1 MKSYLSLVP
10 ISAKV
15 RKRQNRMTILCVI
28 ISIFLVTAIFSV
40 ADMMIRTQSDR
51 MTGKNGSWHIE
62 LDGISQETA
71 LKIAERDDVVSI
83 GAVTIFNP
91 DGELPYRMDGKRVV
105 LYGIDESYLT
115 MNSTGAAEG
124 RFPQG
129 MGEIMLSSNAARV
142 LQVAVGDT
150 VTLRTPS
157 GDWDFTVSGLGGV
170 EESYYSGQ
178 YSLMDAYLPRTAFAA
193 LMEQNNVH
201 NLQTSYYVQ
210 FTSASKAAKAIPE
223 LTAQH
228 NLPENAVSENTG
240 VMAIA
245 GQSDSSAAKNVYSLA
260 AVLFVL
266 VLLAGVLMIS
276 GSMNSN
282 LAQRIQFFGM
292 MRCIGMS
299 KQQIIRF
306 VRLEALNWCRTA
318 IPIGVLLGILVTWI
332 LCAVLRFGV
341 GGEFADITLFGVSL
355 IGILSGVIVGV
366 VTVLIAA
373 GAPAKRAA
381 KVSPI
386 TAVSGAAENENV
398 QRCAV
403 NSRFYKIETAL
414 GIQHAISVKKNL
426 ILMTGS
432 FALSIILF
440 LSFSVLIEFI
450 GHVMPQFSNTPDFS
464 ISGADNSN
472 TLDDSLVDEISKIN
486 GVKRVYGRR
495 SSFNVPVKMNQDEG
509 QVDVVDL
516 ISYDA
521 FDLECLV
528 KDKQL
533 QKGSD
538 ISKVYGDSKY
548 VLAIC
553 DVGSSLKTG
562 TVIQMG
568 SEELEIAG
576 ILKYNPFSDDGS
588 TNGEVILITSTETFI
603 RLTGESD
610 YSLIMIQAKT
620 DMTDEDV
627 TAISSLLN
635 DTWVFR
641 DKREQRTTSLY
652 LAFMLFVYGFLAIIT
667 LVTVLNIMNSISM
680 SVSAR
685 IKQYGAMRAVGMDER
700 QLTKM
705 IAAEAFTYALAG
717 CVVGCVIGL
726 LISKLLYDSLITTHY
741 SYAIWSIPV
750 GSLIFIILFIAAAAI
765 LAVYAPSRRIRHT
778 SVTETINEL

>member
-276 GSMNSN
+276 GS
-282 LAQRIQFFGM
+282 
-292 MRCIGMS
+292 IGMS
-299 KQQIIRF
+299 KSQIIRF
-306 VRLEALNWCRTA
+306 VRLEALNWCKTA
-318 IPIGVLLGILVTWI
+318 VPVGVLLGTLASWSI
-332 LCAVLRFGV
+332 CAALHYGI
-341 GGEFADITLFGVSL
+341 GGEFSTTPVFQISPVGLVS
-355 IGILSGVIVGV
+355 GIVVGI
-366 VTVLIAA
+366 VTVLL
-373 GAPAKRAA
+373 
-381 KVSPI
+381 
-386 TAVSGAAENENV
+386 AAESPE
-398 QRCAV
+398 
-403 NSRFYKIETAL
+403 SFRFA
-414 GIQHAISVKKNL
+414 SC
-426 ILMTGS
+426 
-432 FALSIILF
+432 F
-440 LSFSVLIEFI
+440 
-450 GHVMPQFSNTPDFS
+450 
-464 ISGADNSN
+464 
-472 TLDDSLVDEISKIN
+472 
-486 GVKRVYGRR
+486 
-495 SSFNVPVKMNQDEG
+495 
-509 QVDVVDL
+509 
-516 ISYDA
+516 
-521 FDLECLV
+521 
-528 KDKQL
+528 
-533 QKGSD
+533 
-538 ISKVYGDSKY
+538 
-548 VLAIC
+548 
-553 DVGSSLKTG
+553 
-562 TVIQMG
+562 
-568 SEELEIAG
+568 
-576 ILKYNPFSDDGS
+576 
-588 TNGEVILITSTETFI
+588 
-603 RLTGESD
+603 
-610 YSLIMIQAKT
+610 
-620 DMTDEDV
+620 
-627 TAISSLLN
+627 
-635 DTWVFR
+635 
-641 DKREQRTTSLY
+641 
-652 LAFMLFVYGFLAIIT
+652 
-667 LVTVLNIMNSISM
+667 
-680 SVSAR
+680 
-685 IKQYGAMRAVGMDER
+685 
-700 QLTKM
+700 
-705 IAAEAFTYALAG
+705 
-717 CVVGCVIGL
+717 
-726 LISKLLYDSLITTHY
+726 KL
-741 SYAIWSIPV
+741 
-750 GSLIFIILFIAAAAI
+750 
-765 LAVYAPSRRIRHT
+765 
-778 SVTETINEL
+778 